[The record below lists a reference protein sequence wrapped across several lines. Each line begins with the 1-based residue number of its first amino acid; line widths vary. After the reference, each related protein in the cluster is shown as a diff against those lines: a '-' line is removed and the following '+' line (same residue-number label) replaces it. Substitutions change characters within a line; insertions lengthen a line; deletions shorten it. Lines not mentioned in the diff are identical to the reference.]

1 MLYDNHYRQINYLR
15 LAVTDRCNLRCSY
28 CMPEDGLEWLGRKEV
43 MSYEEILRIS
53 SVMIDMGIDK
63 IRITGGEPFV
73 RKDIIELIAQLAQF
87 EKLKKINLT
96 TNGVLTAPYVPLF
109 KRFKI
114 TSCNL
119 SLDTLDSNLFFQIT
133 RRDEF
138 SAVMQ
143 TLDSLLTHDI
153 EVKINAVVM
162 DNINTDEI
170 IKMVEMTKKMPISM
184 RFIEE
189 MPFNGG
195 GNAYSGIFWNHQKI
209 LETIQETYPTLQ
221 KIPDPPNSTAYHYKI
236 PNHQGTIGIIA
247 AYTRSFC
254 GSCNRIRLTP
264 DGNLQTCLY
273 GSPVLNVKDM
283 MRSDLK
289 DNEIE
294 HFLQQAFQ
302 NRAKD
307 GWQAEKERQQA
318 GIFASMATIGG

>member
-1 MLYDNHYRQINYLR
+1 
-15 LAVTDRCNLRCSY
+15 
-28 CMPEDGLEWLGRKEV
+28 MPEDGLEWLGRKEV

-53 SVMIDMGIDK
+53 ALMIDMGIDK

-87 EKLKKINLT
+87 DKLKKINLT
-96 TNGVLTAPYVPLF
+96 TNGVLTAPYIPLF
-109 KRFKI
+109 KRYKI
-114 TSCNL
+114 NSCNL
-119 SLDTLDSNLFFQIT
+119 SLDTLDSERFFQIT

-143 TLDSLLTHDI
+143 TLDVLLTHGI

-162 DNINTDEI
+162 NDINTDEI
-170 IKMVEMTKKMPISM
+170 VKMVELTKNLPISM

-189 MPFNGG
+189 MPFNGE
-195 GNAYSGIFWNHQKI
+195 GNAYSGIVWNHQKI
-209 LETIQETYPTLQ
+209 LATIQESYPTLQ
-221 KIPDPPNSTAYHYKI
+221 KIPDPPNSTAYLYKI

-289 DNEIE
+289 DTEMRY
-294 HFLQQAFQ
+294 FLQQAFQ

-307 GWQAEKERQQA
+307 GWEAEKKRQQE
-318 GIFASMATIGG
+318 GFFASMATIGG